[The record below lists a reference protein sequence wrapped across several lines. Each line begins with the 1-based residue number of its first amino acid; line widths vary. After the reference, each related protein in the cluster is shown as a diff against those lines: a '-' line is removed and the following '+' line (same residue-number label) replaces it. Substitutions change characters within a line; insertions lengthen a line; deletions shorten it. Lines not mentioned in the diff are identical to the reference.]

1 MGRKSDALD
10 WLDMLGA
17 FVAVLFVM
25 GILVWAL
32 FHCILREERRQ
43 VNYDKLAGDM
53 RIEAK
58 YRAVQWLRGERDGD
72 GH

>member
-1 MGRKSDALD
+1 MGKRNDVLD

-25 GILVWAL
+25 GILVAVL
-32 FHCILREERRQ
+32 FRCILQEERRQ
-43 VNYDKLAGDM
+43 VNYDKLAGGM

-58 YRAVQWLRGERDGD
+58 YRSVQWLRGERDGE